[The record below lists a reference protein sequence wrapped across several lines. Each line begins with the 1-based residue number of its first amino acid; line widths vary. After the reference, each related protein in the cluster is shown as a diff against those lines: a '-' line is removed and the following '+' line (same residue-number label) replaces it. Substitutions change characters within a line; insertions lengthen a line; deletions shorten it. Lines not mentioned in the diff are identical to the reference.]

1 MIKCEI
7 HEKIGNILKLTY
19 LEYLLEVYVIFIE
32 MLTNQLPKLMSWRIQ
47 VWFHTYLQ
55 IWFEKRSNITHTE
68 DF

>member
-47 VWFHTYLQ
+47 V
-55 IWFEKRSNITHTE
+55 
-68 DF
+68 